1 VPQPQAGA
9 QLPYSEFS
17 QSIEDAPV
25 SAPVLEQAPVFA
37 LQPQPGPA
45 PHLDFYDAAPPAAE
59 PTGPLRLRV
68 PDTHGSFP
76 IGALSEGPSSL
87 AGLADLRPLGQL
99 HESFILAAG
108 RSGLWIIDQ
117 HVAHERILFEKVLV
131 ARSAGRV
138 EVQQLLMPLILQ
150 LSPSQLVEYARIAEE
165 LAANGFETEPFGNR
179 TIAIKAAPAAI
190 GPAELERVIYEILEI
205 AEAEARRVSL
215 DDLRRAIAASI
226 ACRAAIKINTHLDHS
241 KMEYLLRELS
251 KCEFPMACPHGR
263 PVALEYSMKE
273 ILKAFHRI

>member
-1 VPQPQAGA
+1 
-9 QLPYSEFS
+9 
-17 QSIEDAPV
+17 
-25 SAPVLEQAPVFA
+25 
-37 LQPQPGPA
+37 
-45 PHLDFYDAAPPAAE
+45 
-59 PTGPLRLRV
+59 
-68 PDTHGSFP
+68 
-76 IGALSEGPSSL
+76 
-87 AGLADLRPLGQL
+87 
-99 HESFILAAG
+99 
-108 RSGLWIIDQ
+108 
-117 HVAHERILFEKVLV
+117 
-131 ARSAGRV
+131 
-138 EVQQLLMPLILQ
+138 MPLILQ
-150 LSPSQLVEYARIAEE
+150 LSPSQQIEYARIADE

-205 AEAEARRVSL
+205 AEVEARRVSL

-226 ACRAAIKINTHLDHS
+226 ACRAAIKINTHLDQS